1 MSLTPLIRVL
11 LCESPQVASLKSKIS
26 QVSQTKRDQTL
37 GTAAKTATLH
47 RIRAPPQVKQRRILK
62 GHFGKITA
70 IHWGSDSRHL
80 VSASQDGNILYWNA
94 VSSNKLKSIALKSSY
109 VMSVGLE
116 QTQGNLVACG
126 GLDNL
131 CTVYPLDNPGAAVE
145 MASHDGFLTCC
156 RFLSPEE
163 ILTSSGDST
172 CIRWDITTSQPI
184 STFTEHT
191 ADAMWISLKPGD
203 ANVFASSS
211 VDLTTKLWDI
221 RAPDKAIQTFW
232 GAHTSD
238 INAVEFIPSN
248 ANCLATCGQDN
259 TVKVYDVRAY
269 NEVAS
274 FALNN
279 AAAAASNNNN
289 NGNGMVDGGGME
301 SSPANNG
308 FSSLSFSHSGRL
320 VFCGHADGSVY
331 AFDLL
336 SANTG
341 PAFQLA
347 QVHERNVSS
356 VAVSPAGDAVASAS
370 WDGLIKIWA

>member
-1 MSLTPLIRVL
+1 
-11 LCESPQVASLKSKIS
+11 
-26 QVSQTKRDQTL
+26 
-37 GTAAKTATLH
+37 
-47 RIRAPPQVKQRRILK
+47 
-62 GHFGKITA
+62 
-70 IHWGSDSRHL
+70 
-80 VSASQDGNILYWNA
+80 
-94 VSSNKLKSIALKSSY
+94 
-109 VMSVGLE
+109 MSVGIE

-131 CTVYPLDNPGAAVE
+131 CTVYPLNNPDNAVE

-163 ILTSSGDST
+163 MLTSSGDST
-172 CIRWDITTSQPI
+172 CIRWDITTAQPI

-221 RAPDKAIQTFW
+221 RAPDKAIQTFS
-232 GAHTSD
+232 GSHTSD
-238 INAVEFIPSN
+238 INAVEFVPSN

-274 FALNN
+274 FALNKT
-279 AAAAASNNNN
+279 AATN
-289 NGNGMVDGGGME
+289 NGNGMGESNAVAGGGE
-301 SSPANNG
+301 ASSVNNG
-308 FSSLSFSHSGRL
+308 FTSLSFSHSGRL

-331 AFDLL
+331 AFDIL
-336 SANTG
+336 STNSG
-341 PAFQLA
+341 PAYQFA
-347 QVHERNVSS
+347 QAHERNVSS
-356 VAVSPAGDAVASAS
+356 VAVSPSGDAVATAS